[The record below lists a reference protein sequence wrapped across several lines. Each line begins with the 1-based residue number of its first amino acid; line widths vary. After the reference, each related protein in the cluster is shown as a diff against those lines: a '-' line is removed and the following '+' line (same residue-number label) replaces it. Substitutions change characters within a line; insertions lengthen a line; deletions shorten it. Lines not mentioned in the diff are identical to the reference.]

1 MTAHVAHGLKIA
13 SNTVNVPEGMIS
25 GAVRWLKN
33 YQERQTA
40 LLEQGDK
47 FRKLEQLPD
56 GPEKKEALRKLG
68 NYRLTASA
76 TDTLVYS
83 VLAECGVKTCLW
95 NATCSVTGW
104 NFPSSARFN
113 WRKSCWTP
121 TAWTTSTR

>member
-47 FRKLEQLPD
+47 FGNWNNCRTDLKRRKLSANW
-56 GPEKKEALRKLG
+56 GI
-68 NYRLTASA
+68 TA
-76 TDTLVYS
+76 
-83 VLAECGVKTCLW
+83 
-95 NATCSVTGW
+95 
-104 NFPSSARFN
+104 
-113 WRKSCWTP
+113 
-121 TAWTTSTR
+121 